1 MKTEIIKIEGN
12 IIHVVVDNDIK
23 EYILEEWVKPGF
35 VKLGPAEIDIKNGKV
50 AFVSMDSSSPSATGN
65 ASAPK
70 QTESKE
76 KFDGKWKKLIDAWVP
91 KENGDQIEGKLLRKR
106 SDIGKNKSMMYD
118 LETKESIR
126 GVWGGTVLDSK
137 LEMFREGDY
146 VKIVFLGKKDGSDA
160 EYKDYDVF
168 KGVE

>member
-1 MKTEIIKIEGN
+1 M
-12 IIHVVVDNDIK
+12 
-23 EYILEEWVKPGF
+23 
-35 VKLGPAEIDIKNGKV
+35 
-50 AFVSMDSSSPSATGN
+50 
-65 ASAPK
+65 
-70 QTESKE
+70 
-76 KFDGKWKKLIDAWVP
+76 
-91 KENGDQIEGKLLRKR
+91 RKR

-137 LEMFREGDY
+137 LEMFREGDH